1 MATGFPPQPSFPIA
15 IDSDK
20 TLFLVY
26 NTSEAKTTRESSAW
40 EEELEI
46 QPVNACEPEIWA
58 DNGFANISGEIFY
71 YDSVEKTS
79 VVGSG
84 AVLGNVEVDQKGSLV
99 SISVINGGQDYCD
112 PHVSVRGSG
121 RGAKVKAIV
130 SNGAVT
136 KIEIDQPGFGYNS
149 NTTLFEFEGKVFK
162 LKRCCRS
169 IGGKPTRFNPSGTW
183 VRGFVMAEHH
193 NQLVDAAIATEK
205 YILDLDEKITKLEE
219 QPICIDDAYC
229 VDALLET
236 SFSTPSECEGVEMQY
251 VITVTGAFN
260 SFTLDFGDGQ
270 STTSAQSGSHIYPP
284 GAKIDP
290 VITVVSD
297 NCTVI
302 QTPVNRNEGETPQTP
317 GRPTVDIP
325 VPQVPNFPSITIP
338 DFEQPDPQVELPQIV
353 FPCLDVTP
361 ISLALPSITIVP
373 PVISFIPPSFGPISL
388 TVPSISFGPL
398 PTVFPGSFIFGPAP
412 LVSFTPGSFTF
423 GPSPIVSFTPG
434 SFSFG
439 PAPIVSFTPGSFT
452 FGPAPIVSFTP
463 GSFSFGPAPT
473 VNPGTYT
480 FGPVPKI
487 PTGSFTFGPA
497 PKMSS
502 GSFTFGPAPKMSPGS
517 FTFGPAP
524 KLPTGSLSFGP
535 APSVA
540 PGSFTFGPAPKTPS
554 GSFTFGPAPKLPTG
568 SFAFGPAPTVKN
580 ASFIWGTPPKL
591 EVYSFNWGT
600 PPKIENSSFTW
611 GTPPKMQNSS
621 FIWGTPPKMQN
632 SSFIWGTPPKLETY
646 SFNWGTPPKIENSSF
661 VWGTPPKIENSS
673 FIWGTPP
680 KMQNSSFIWGT
691 PPKLE
696 VYSFNWGTPPKI
708 ENSSFV
714 WGDPPKI
721 EGATFTWGTPPK
733 IEGTSFSWGP
743 APKIEASSMIW
754 GDPPKVS
761 IEWGTPPTISC
772 VVTVECGG
780 GSGSGS
786 GGSSGFRRGMSL
798 DENFVDDFNTQ
809 DFDIEIN
816 DLGIPS
822 EIRVVAPKIPDI
834 QVKHDIPDF
843 IEIKSDLPSRI
854 MLYQADPLPKEIK
867 IINEAVL
874 PESIR
879 IDAKEVPNS
888 IKIDSS
894 SLPGSISL
902 VAVNLPSV
910 IRIDG
915 SEIPETIRVTGIPES
930 IEVKMPSE
938 IVAKLEIPEN
948 LEIPLVYKGGPV
960 PIQFDASNLLGGDDQ
975 ACFALV
981 PCKK

>member
-46 QPVNACEPEIWA
+46 QPVDACEPEIWA

-84 AVLGNVEVDQKGSLV
+84 AVLGNIEVDQKGSLV

-130 SNGAVT
+130 SNGVVT

-600 PPKIENSSFTW
+600 PPK
-611 GTPPKMQNSS
+611 
-621 FIWGTPPKMQN
+621 
-632 SSFIWGTPPKLETY
+632 LE
-646 SFNWGTPPKIENSSF
+646 
-661 VWGTPPKIENSS
+661 
-673 FIWGTPP
+673 
-680 KMQNSSFIWGT
+680 M
-691 PPKLE
+691 
-696 VYSFNWGTPPKI
+696 
-708 ENSSFV
+708 SSFV

-733 IEGTSFSWGP
+733 IEGTTFSWGP
-743 APKIEASSMIW
+743 APKIQASSMIW